1 MKLSS
6 TSAAVTVFCFDR
18 IHPPAHTLH
27 VMQLGCSME
36 LLPTTPFIVNCS
48 ITQLLRPSVS
58 LAQILSYYNRAPASD
73 STSSS
78 SADCDFLVLISPC
91 ESLDFIFLLTQKG
104 FLHTIDMV
112 SGMCLNTVSMASD
125 ARIVKAMAI
134 RSKNGIV
141 ALTNTGSI
149 ISAIIDE
156 SRLATYISL
165 QIGGVDLENSNI

>member
-1 MKLSS
+1 MAQREPTRSANASTTTRKALHQQVLSAAQSLHLDITLLNPHIS
-6 TSAAVTVFCFDR
+6 TSIIR
-18 IHPPAHTLH
+18 IAGKRKDLE
-27 VMQLGCSME
+27 VIALILNAIFSQQIGC
-36 LLPTTPFIVNCS
+36 
-48 ITQLLRPSVS
+48 
-58 LAQILSYYNRAPASD
+58 
-73 STSSS
+73 
-78 SADCDFLVLISPC
+78 
-91 ESLDFIFLLTQKG
+91 K
-104 FLHTIDMV
+104 V

-165 QIGGVDLENSNI
+165 QLGGVDLKNSNI